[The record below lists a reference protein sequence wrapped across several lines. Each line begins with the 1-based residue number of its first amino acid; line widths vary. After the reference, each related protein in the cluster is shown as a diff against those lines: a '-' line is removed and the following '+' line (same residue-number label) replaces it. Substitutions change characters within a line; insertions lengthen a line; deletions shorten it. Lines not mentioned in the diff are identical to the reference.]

1 MEKLA
6 DIINGIKRNEFVLP
20 DFQRE
25 FVWNF
30 KQQRDLISS
39 VISAVP
45 ASSSLLVE
53 ERNFRN
59 PNFRFIKVGQRNSE
73 NQFIHETPFHYIL
86 DGQQRFTTLYYAFT
100 NTFDSTTEAN
110 EKTFKH
116 LDYKLRVRWF
126 LNFRSKSGFLFN
138 FNTLI
143 YDETSF
149 DKYLPNDITDFIE
162 EERIKIDTV
171 RKDAN
176 DYLKLLKEKSLEDCK
191 IPIQLFLSN
200 GDQSYKIKTWLKEI
214 QGKRIS
220 ELRNNPKN
228 KDSLID
234 FFKHFN
240 VEEPSKV
247 ADDLYDDSE
256 YAIEIYNSCINDE
269 AVCDWYDRVYNYLR
283 SKIAD
288 YEIKPI
294 VLNDMFK
301 AVSTFEYIN
310 TRGTD
315 LSTFDLL
322 CAKSGLEFDLRKS
335 VVEECVKPFR
345 FYDDDFNVEKD
356 FSLELNFSLIDQN
369 HSVQK
374 QYAEYL
380 SQVFNLL
387 HFKKNNGLPNENN
400 FGTNLQ
406 KSNYSLDNLNGT
418 FLKNNYKEAVKIIN
432 LTCAI
437 LQVFCA
443 HKDYRK
449 IQNKLALLPIFTFL
463 VYREEEEITPKQTK
477 QIIAFFWIKLFSG
490 EYDAHQSEKAKI
502 HCKEMYEWLITG
514 NKDIK
519 RELKHQLNNDVLK
532 VKDYANKEMLT
543 TQRCNKSVE
552 ENIFM
557 FLRSLNRTFYDWDDK
572 SSVINIKDDVQNHHI
587 IPLFQGITKM
597 KGLTKA
603 LRDNPDN
610 KLNATMNRT
619 PISKKTN
626 LDIGAKSPHQYKDE
640 VKATQLDH
648 HFITENWFKANP
660 NLSNLFD
667 NRYDA
672 LVTAIRTKL
681 DNYLS

>member
-6 DIINGIKRNEFVLP
+6 DILNGIKKNEFVLP

-30 KQQRDLISS
+30 RQQRDLIAS

-53 ERNFRN
+53 EKNFRN
-59 PNFRFIKVGQRNSE
+59 PNFRFIKVGRRYSR
-73 NQFIHETPFHYIL
+73 NQFRHETPFHYIL

-100 NTFDSTTEAN
+100 NTFDGTTEVN
-110 EKTFKH
+110 EETFND
-116 LDYKLRVRWF
+116 LDRKLRVRWF
-126 LNFRSKSGFLFN
+126 LNFESKSGFLFN
-138 FNTLI
+138 FDTLI
-143 YDETSF
+143 YNETSF
-149 DKYLPNDITDFIE
+149 DKYLPNDVIDFIE

-176 DYLKLLKEKSLEDCK
+176 DYLKFLKEKSLEEYK

-200 GDQSYKIKTWLKEI
+200 GNQSYKIKRWLKEI
-214 QGKRIS
+214 QEKRVS
-220 ELRNNPKN
+220 ELKNNPKN
-228 KDSLID
+228 KDTLVD
-234 FFKHFN
+234 FFKYFN
-240 VEEPSKV
+240 VKDPNKV
-247 ADDLYDDSE
+247 VDHLYDDSE
-256 YAIEIYNSCINDE
+256 YAIEIFNNCMNDE

-335 VVEECVKPFR
+335 VIEECIKPFE
-345 FYDDDFNVEKD
+345 FYNYDFDIEKD

-387 HFKKNNGLPNENN
+387 HFKEYNGQPDEDK

-406 KSNYSLDNLNGT
+406 KSNYSLDNLTGT

-443 HKDYRK
+443 HRDFKK
-449 IQNKLALLPIFTFL
+449 IQNRLALLPIFTFL
-463 VYREEEEITPKQTK
+463 VYREEYEITPKQIK

-490 EYDAHQSEKAKI
+490 EYDAHQSEKAKN
-502 HCKEMYEWLITG
+502 HCKEIYKWLITG
-514 NKDIK
+514 SEDIK
-519 RELKHQLNNDVLK
+519 QELKHQLNDDVLK
-532 VKDYANKEMLT
+532 VKDYANKKMLT

-603 LRDNPDN
+603 LRENPDN

-626 LDIGAKSPHQYKDE
+626 LDIGAKSPHQYRDE
-640 VKATQLDH
+640 VNATQLDH
-648 HFITENWFKANP
+648 HYITEDWFKVDP
-660 NLSNLFD
+660 DLDKLFND
-667 NRYDA
+667 RYDA
-672 LVTAIRTKL
+672 LVRRIRIKL